1 MALKRGIFY
10 HPFSKKAKKKG
21 NKKMA
26 IQFAKNEKV
35 LKSFNYA
42 SVGYNKKKGQFDTFK
57 RLTITNKRIIHETV
71 RETRNDELILRQEM
85 PVTDAKYLKTTMG
98 KTANP
103 KFLVLAIVLGVF
115 ALAAVVASF
124 LEFAESFKP
133 VFWIIGATLAI
144 FAIVNLVS
152 YFKSRVTAVTFS
164 IFTDKPVM
172 AAMSTAVADGDFNQ
186 AQEAKQGNKEPTVEI
201 RVSVDD
207 AREIANGLGAAI
219 LDAINYIEAPEEAIE
234 EEAIPAVA
242 EADEAPAEEAPAEEN
257 TED

>member
-1 MALKRGIFY
+1 
-10 HPFSKKAKKKG
+10 
-21 NKKMA
+21 
-26 IQFAKNEKV
+26 
-35 LKSFNYA
+35 
-42 SVGYNKKKGQFDTFK
+42 
-57 RLTITNKRIIHETV
+57 
-71 RETRNDELILRQEM
+71 M

-257 TED
+257 TEE